1 MHDSLQYIWRWA
13 QRYTRSGTPLTASRA
28 LPRRILLS
36 FAPSAAAGWHGER
49 PRIPYARNGAWH
61 IAFSSVGLCRRFL
74 NQNCVR
80 NKTACAKGGML
91 VPWWLGRFFVTGD
104 SANKL
109 DKLENYDQLD
119 PKINQNRSKNG
130 PTWCQ
135 DGVQDGLLGIRAVRW
150 RILDHGATTAPIHEA
165 VLGGL
170 LGSCWGSCWAHV
182 GIFFRDEFL
191 MPFGR
196 RFGPQHGR
204 KSRPKSSPRPS
215 PRRSNF
221 GLGNRCQKWSKIS
234 WIPIEK

>member
-1 MHDSLQYIWRWA
+1 MPPIFKSKLCQK
-13 QRYTRSGTPLTASRA
+13 QNSM
-28 LPRRILLS
+28 RR
-36 FAPSAAAGWHGER
+36 
-49 PRIPYARNGAWH
+49 
-61 IAFSSVGLCRRFL
+61 
-74 NQNCVR
+74 
-80 NKTACAKGGML
+80 GGML
-91 VPWWLGRFFVTGD
+91 VHGWLGRFFVTGD

-135 DGVQDGLLGIRAVRW
+135 DGVQEGLLGIRAVRW
-150 RILDHGATTAPIHEA
+150 PLGRPLGPSWEASWA
-165 VLGGL
+165 VLGSL

-204 KSRPKSSPRPS
+204 KSKPKSSPRPS
-215 PRRSNF
+215 PRRLNF
-221 GLGNRCQKWSKIS
+221 GLGNRCQT
-234 WIPIEK
+234 